1 MAPAGRSPA
10 ETGDEPVNGGRYRGP
25 MELRR
30 ITGLPPYVFTI
41 IDGLKMEARRAGQD
55 VIDLGF
61 GNPDIPS
68 PELAVEKLCEAAHN
82 TRNHRY
88 SASRGI
94 PKLREEV
101 AQLYKRRFDVDLDP
115 DTEVITTIGSKEG
128 FSHLMWVLLGP
139 GDAALVP
146 SPSYPIHIWG
156 PLFAGA
162 AAREIPMSTDGNFI
176 EGVREAYEYSWP
188 KPRVIV
194 LSFPHNPTTACVD
207 LEFFQQVVDFAREH
221 EVVIVHD
228 NAYAELGFD
237 GYKPPSILQAEGAKE
252 CAVELYSMTKSFS
265 MAGWRVAYLV
275 GNSTVVQA
283 LAKLKSYLDYG
294 TFQPIQIA
302 ATVTLR
308 EQPDFPEEVGK
319 VYQGRRDALIDGLHR
334 IGWDVPRPRGTMF
347 AWAPIPEPYAELGSV
362 EFASMLVK
370 EAQVAISPGVGFG
383 PGGEGFVRFALIEN
397 EQRIQQAMRNLR
409 RTLTKLG

>member
-1 MAPAGRSPA
+1 
-10 ETGDEPVNGGRYRGP
+10 

-41 IDGLKMEARRAGQD
+41 IDGLKIEARRAGQD

-115 DTEVITTIGSKEG
+115 ETEVITTIGSKEG

-162 AAREIPMSTDGNFI
+162 AAREIPMATDGDFI
-176 EGVREAYEYSWP
+176 EAVREAYEYSWP

-207 LEFFQQVVDFAREH
+207 LEFFQQVVDFALER

-237 GYKPPSILQAEGAKE
+237 GYRPPSILQAKGAKE

-308 EQPDFPEEVGK
+308 EEPDFPEQVGK
-319 VYQGRRDALIDGLHR
+319 VYQSRRDALIDGLHR

-383 PGGEGFVRFALIEN
+383 PGGEGYVRFALIEN
-397 EQRIQQAMRNLR
+397 EQRIQQAVRNLR